1 MKNVRFAMS
10 TTNLQIRVDQGLKA
24 DAERL
29 FVEMGLDTPTA
40 VRMFLKQAVINRSL
54 PFDVSLDPVNSAGG
68 KFSLDQSIAQ
78 ADAGLTVG
86 KTLEELEAMEK

>member
-1 MKNVRFAMS
+1 MS
-10 TTNLQIRVDQGLKA
+10 TTNLQIRIDQGLKA

-40 VRMFLKQAVINRSL
+40 VRMFLKQAVINRGL
-54 PFDVSLDPVNSAGG
+54 PFAVSLDPVGSAGG
-68 KFSLDQSIAQ
+68 KFYLDQSIAQ